1 MMNLFYQP
9 NLPEATYLDTEES
22 KHCIKVLRMKAGD
35 SIKVIDGHGSLYKAL
50 ITEANHKKCGFSIQ
64 EKIYSNKFPFHRHIA
79 IAPTKNIDRI
89 EWFVEKAVEIG
100 IDEISF
106 ILCDHSERKVLKL
119 ERLEKK
125 AVSAMKQS
133 YKFWMPKINELKP
146 YNDFLQL
153 KHGGL
158 KSIAYV
164 DFENPVQ
171 LKDLLDSK
179 VDSLVLIGP
188 EGDFSEQEVKLA
200 ELAGFKKVGL
210 GNSRLRTETAGIVAC
225 HLMNL
230 A

>member
-1 MMNLFYQP
+1 MNLFYQP

-22 KHCIKVLRMKAGD
+22 KHCVKVLRMQAGD
-35 SIKVIDGHGSLYKAL
+35 SIEVIDGKGSLFKAD
-50 ITEANHKKCGFSIQ
+50 IIEANHKKCSFSIL
-64 EKIYSNKFPFHRHIA
+64 EKITTEQSSFRKHIA

-106 ILCDHSERKVLKL
+106 ILCDHSERKVLKP

-125 AVSAMKQS
+125 ALSAMKQS

-153 KHGGL
+153 KHKGM
-158 KSIAYV
+158 KSIAFV

-179 VDSLVLIGP
+179 QDSLVLIGP

-200 ELAGFKKVGL
+200 EEAGFKKVGL